1 MTDTGKVEACKRMLF
16 KLAVKHGVAP
26 KLISQRLLSKE
37 DKDDMLE
44 GLISFETLDCFVQM
58 WKEYGMC
65 DYANGTMKP
74 YEPHRATVAKG

>member
-1 MTDTGKVEACKRMLF
+1 MSDTRKVEDCKRMLF

-37 DKDDMLE
+37 DKKDMLN

-65 DYANGTMKP
+65 DYANGSMKP
-74 YEPHRATVAKG
+74 YENFKEYVAKG